1 MLNNLNDRSV
11 AIYKNHNIEYLE
23 EMLLDKDGNLK
34 VLPYS
39 ELENVDQE
47 HISVFCVK
55 HGFYSLPTRELIDFL
70 ETEITGKKDKTIE
83 ICSGNGVISRE
94 LGIVGV
100 DNFMQ
105 EAEDIKAIYEAGK
118 QKTVTYGKHVM
129 KFEATEGVKR
139 YKPEIVVGAFCTHR
153 YIPTEHWRGGNMFGV
168 NEKQI
173 LSKVK
178 KYIHIGNRKVH
189 DKKPILKLP
198 HREIKE
204 PWILSRSQHKNDNV
218 IWIWG

>member
-1 MLNNLNDRSV
+1 MYNQRDI
-11 AIYKNHNIEYLE
+11 AILKNHNIEYLE
-23 EMLLDKDGNLK
+23 EMLLDEKGQLN

-39 ELENVDQE
+39 QLENVE
-47 HISVFCVK
+47 HEHLMKFCVTN
-55 HGFYSLPTRELIDFL
+55 GFYSIPTRELIDFL
-70 ETEITGKKDKTIE
+70 ETEIGEKKSKTIE

-94 LGIVGV
+94 LGIIGV

-105 EAEDIKAIYEAGK
+105 EAEQIKELYEAQK
-118 QKTVTYGKHVM
+118 QKPVTYGENVQ
-129 KFEATEGVKR
+129 KFEAMDGVKR
-139 YKPEIVVGAFCTHR
+139 YRPEIVVAAFCTHR

-168 NEKQI
+168 NEKQMLTKI
-173 LSKVK
+173 K

-189 DKKPILKLP
+189 DKKPILKMP

-218 IWIWG
+218 IWIWE